1 MVDGSASHIKR
12 EFEKGIFPS
21 TLFLK
26 GLIFLEP
33 FLRKKSLGKRTALDY
48 KTEFSLGWNPFLGA
62 LSLEKKALHRKEIT

>member
-1 MVDGSASHIKR
+1 MLDGSASHIKR

-48 KTEFSLGWNPFLGA
+48 KTEFSLGMEHLSWSPFF
-62 LSLEKKALHRKEIT
+62 RKESASP